1 MKSQPPLTKVE
12 LIEYSLRCWALG
24 LWGLLPL
31 IGIPMAVRALILY
44 SRAKQGQ
51 GDMWNPAHRYLF
63 WGGMC
68 ARAGGMWPILIAV
81 LIGLSLW
88 LFGEP

>member
-1 MKSQPPLTKVE
+1 MPKTE
-12 LIEYSLRCWALG
+12 MIERSLRCFVLG
-24 LWGLLPL
+24 LFGLLPV
-31 IGIPMAVRALILY
+31 IGIPMAVMSLAEYR
-44 SRAKQGQ
+44 RVMRGQ